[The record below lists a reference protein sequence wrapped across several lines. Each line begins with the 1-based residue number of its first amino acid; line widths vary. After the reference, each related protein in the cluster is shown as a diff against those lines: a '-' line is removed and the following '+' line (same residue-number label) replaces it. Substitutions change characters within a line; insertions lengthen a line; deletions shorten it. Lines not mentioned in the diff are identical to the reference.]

1 MTLTRKA
8 IVLGMLGLV
17 FLVANVLVI
26 ANWLAE
32 KGVIDW
38 ARHIRTEY
46 FTGTA
51 ITIIVAL
58 LILLASPQRG
68 DNSGFRRCPV
78 CDKHLASGVKYC
90 GECGSKV

>member
-32 KGVIDW
+32 KG
-38 ARHIRTEY
+38 
-46 FTGTA
+46 
-51 ITIIVAL
+51 
-58 LILLASPQRG
+58 
-68 DNSGFRRCPV
+68 
-78 CDKHLASGVKYC
+78 
-90 GECGSKV
+90 